1 MSQIGVPQKNILE
14 PIAGGYPATTPVAA
28 GKSALTLGQT
38 LVDDANQETGG
49 RDSSDLLKVP
59 RPYRV
64 AVQQPDLPKANTQ
77 HKTLVANGSVDANGN
92 HITDSDAIFSSGVTG
107 GPFDANQSARARALA
122 NGIDAALIETSVVL
136 GQPKTGGAA
145 SGYGAMSG
153 GTPGGAV
160 AASRVIQDLTFTS
173 KAPGAQGNAVKIE
186 YLDTVLAGAEAV
198 TVTGNLISVAMED
211 GVSTAQQIADAL
223 ALSQPAMGLVSVLI
237 SGTASDPQTAF
248 AALFLQSGAN
258 TASDGDG
265 ALTNSKGSFTAINR
279 TGSRNHAMLNVI
291 HRPGDNQAAML
302 F

>member
-28 GKSALTLGQT
+28 GQSALTLGQT

-64 AVQQPDLPKANTQ
+64 AVQQPDLPKANTE
-77 HKTLVANGSVDANGN
+77 HKTMVSNGSVDANGN
-92 HITDSDAIFSSGVTG
+92 HIVDSDAIFSAGVTG

-122 NGIDAALIETSVVL
+122 NSIDPALIETSVVL
-136 GQPKTGGAA
+136 GQPKTGGCAT
-145 SGYGAMSG
+145 GYGAFSG

-160 AASRVIQDLTFTS
+160 SASRVIQDLTFTA

-186 YLDTVLAGAEAV
+186 YLDTGTAGAEEI
-198 TVTGNLISVAMED
+198 TVTGNLISVSMED
-211 GVSTAQQIADAL
+211 GASTAQEIYDAL
-223 ALSQPAMGLVSVLI
+223 LLSEPAMGLVSVVI
-237 SGTASDPQTAF
+237 SGTAGTAQTAF

-279 TGSRNHAMLNVI
+279 AGSRNHAMLNVI